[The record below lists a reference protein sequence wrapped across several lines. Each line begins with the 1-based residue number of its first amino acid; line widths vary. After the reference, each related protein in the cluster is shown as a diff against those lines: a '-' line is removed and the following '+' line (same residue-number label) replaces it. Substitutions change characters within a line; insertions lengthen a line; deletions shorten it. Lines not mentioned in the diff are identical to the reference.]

1 MSDVNGQRWERLIAA
16 EPSVPPDKPREMW
29 SCEVLDRWEE
39 SPRYLGVRARVPT
52 ELLEAHQRPGQYV
65 TLDPGTREPRF
76 LVIASAPARSMSSER
91 AVDSEAGDDPA
102 CWEFLVDRSTDL
114 GHSLESTPSGQQ
126 LEVSAPEGSGY
137 PTEKLQGRP
146 LYCFTTG
153 SGIASIHPVAE
164 CYRRRL
170 MPRPSHMAIYHGEY
184 SADDH
189 PYRDRSEQWEEAG
202 IRVVRCDESTAPARY
217 VQQAFQSDGPPLEG
231 AVVFLSGAPVMKRA
245 VLEMLESND
254 VPLDNVY
261 TNI

>member
-1 MSDVNGQRWERLIAA
+1 MSDVNGQRWEQLVAA
-16 EPSVPPDKPREMW
+16 EPSVPPDEPREMRA
-29 SCEVLDRWEE
+29 CEVVDRWEE
-39 SPRYLGVRARVPT
+39 SPRYLGVRARVPE
-52 ELLEAHQRPGQYV
+52 ELADAHQRPGQYV

-76 LVIASAPARSMSSER
+76 LVIASAPQRSTSSDGALEST
-91 AVDSEAGDDPA
+91 VGDDRA
-102 CWEFLVDRSTDL
+102 HWEFLVDRSTEL
-114 GHSLESTPSGQQ
+114 GHSLESTPSGHQ
-126 LEVSAPEGSGY
+126 LDVSAPEGSGY
-137 PTEKLQGRP
+137 PTEPLEGRP

-164 CYRRRL
+164 CYRREL
-170 MPRPSHMAIYHGEY
+170 MPRPSRMAIYHGEF

-189 PYRDRSEQWEEAG
+189 PYRDRSDEWGEVG

-217 VQQAFQSDGPPLEG
+217 VQQAFQADAPPLDG

-245 VLEMLESND
+245 VLEMLESKD